1 MLLKTKYKQMLL
13 DLFSEVILPIEVW
26 AYGSRVKG
34 TAHDGSDL
42 DLVIMTKD
50 GNKIPI
56 ELLIELKEKIR
67 DSNVPI
73 LVDLFDWAREVET
86 RGAGEILFT
95 SMDNDGTKSGFANE
109 TLNKLSRI
117 VNIPIIASGGAGNM
131 QDFADAFIDGKA
143 DAVLAASVFH
153 FHEIEIPILKQELK
167 KQKIEVRI

>member
-73 LVDLFDWAREVET
+73 LVDLFDWARLPESFHKNIEACHEVFFPIPEN
-86 RGAGEILFT
+86 IL
-95 SMDNDGTKSGFANE
+95 NE
-109 TLNKLSRI
+109 PEAEYKRSEE
-117 VNIPIIASGGAGNM
+117 
-131 QDFADAFIDGKA
+131 K
-143 DAVLAASVFH
+143 
-153 FHEIEIPILKQELK
+153 E
-167 KQKIEVRI
+167 